1 VRHQSA
7 TIARGNAHSH
17 GGSAYDW
24 PDSQESDASTREP
37 TVHDLLFRPAS
48 ELAALVRSGEISARE
63 LVGASL
69 ERIEALDPQIN
80 AFTHVDADGALAAAE
95 AIGPGDERPF
105 AGVPIAIKDNQPVAG
120 MPLTFCAELFGDF
133 APPFDAAFV
142 ARLRAAGFV
151 IVGKTALPEYG
162 ILPST
167 ESRRNGPTRN
177 PWDLSRTPGGSSG
190 GAAAAVASGML
201 PLAHGNDGGG
211 SIRIPAACCGLV
223 GLKPARG
230 RISLAPALGDSFLV
244 TDGVLTRTV
253 AESAALLDL
262 LAGPELGDAT
272 WAAPPAEPFA
282 AAAARGEAGPPAP
295 LRVGFTLVPP
305 LTEIEVDPIA
315 ERAVRDA
322 VALLQEL
329 GHEVE
334 EIPTAPWAIPGVF
347 ELFSASFGPAVAS
360 TIVFAATVAGREPSA
375 ADMERL
381 SWHLWERASQL
392 GAAHF
397 LAAQTQLQALAR
409 MFVTQMADYDVV
421 LTPSLAL
428 RPRPIGELFGDNED
442 PAETFRRSGEF
453 TPFTAIANVTG
464 QPAISLP
471 LAHGDDGLPV
481 GVHFFGR
488 PADEATLLALGAQ
501 LEAARPWARRRPE
514 LAAAA

>member
-1 VRHQSA
+1 M
-7 TIARGNAHSH
+7 
-17 GGSAYDW
+17 
-24 PDSQESDASTREP
+24 
-37 TVHDLLFRPAS
+37 HDLLYRPAS
-48 ELAALVRSGEISARE
+48 ELAALVRAGDISARE
-63 LVGASL
+63 LVSASL
-69 ERIEALDPQIN
+69 ERIEALDGQIN
-80 AFTHVDADGALAAAE
+80 AFTHVDGERALATAD
-95 AIGPGDERPF
+95 AIKPGDERPF
-105 AGVPIAIKDNQPVAG
+105 AGVPIAIKDNQPVEG

-133 APPFDAAFV
+133 AAPFDAAFV
-142 ARLRAAGFV
+142 GRLRAAGFV

-190 GAAAAVASGML
+190 GAAAAVAAGML

-230 RISLAPALGDSFLV
+230 RVSLAPALGDSFLV
-244 TDGVLTRTV
+244 ADGVLTRTV

-272 WAAPPAEPFA
+272 WAAPPSELFA
-282 AAAARGEAGPPAP
+282 AAAAREPRR
-295 LRVGFTLVPP
+295 LRVGLTLAPP
-305 LTEIEVDPIA
+305 VAETEIDPIA

-322 VALLQEL
+322 AALLQEL

-334 EIPTAPWAIPGVF
+334 EIAAPPWQVPGML
-347 ELFSASFGPAVAS
+347 ELFSAAFGPAVAS
-360 TIVFAATVAGREPSA
+360 TIVFAATVSGREPA
-375 ADMERL
+375 AGDMEKL
-381 SWHLWERASQL
+381 SWYLWERASQL

-397 LAAQTQLQALAR
+397 LAAQAQLQALAR
-409 MFVTQMADYDVV
+409 MFVTAMAEYDVV

-428 RPRPIGELFGDNED
+428 RPRPIGELYGDNDD

-501 LEAARPWARRRPE
+501 LEAARPWEGRRPE
-514 LAAAA
+514 LAAV

>member
-1 VRHQSA
+1 M
-7 TIARGNAHSH
+7 
-17 GGSAYDW
+17 
-24 PDSQESDASTREP
+24 
-37 TVHDLLFRPAS
+37 HDLLFRPAS

-63 LVGASL
+63 LVSASL
-69 ERIEALDPQIN
+69 DRIEALDGQVN
-80 AFTHVDADGALAAAE
+80 AFTHVDGERALATAD

-105 AGVPIAIKDNQPVAG
+105 AGVPIAIKDNQPVEG
-120 MPLTFCAELFGDF
+120 MPLTFCADLFGDF
-133 APPFDAAFV
+133 VPPFDAAFV
-142 ARLRAAGFV
+142 GRLRAAGFV
-151 IVGKTALPEYG
+151 VVGKTALPEYG

-190 GAAAAVASGML
+190 GAAAAVAAGML

-230 RISLAPALGDSFLV
+230 RVSLAPALGDSFLV
-244 TDGVLTRTV
+244 ADGMLTRTV

-262 LAGPELGDAT
+262 IAGPELGDAT
-272 WAAPPAEPFA
+272 WAPPPAEPFA
-282 AAAARGEAGPPAP
+282 VAAAREPKP
-295 LRVGFTLVPP
+295 LRVGFTLSPP

-322 VALLQEL
+322 ATLLQEL

-334 EIPTAPWAIPGVF
+334 EIASPPWAIPGVF

-360 TIVFAATVAGREPSA
+360 TIVFAATIAGREPTA
-375 ADMERL
+375 GDMEKL
-381 SWHLWERASQL
+381 SWYLWERASQL

-397 LAAQTQLQALAR
+397 LAAQGQLQALAR
-409 MFVTQMADYDVV
+409 MFVTGMSAYDVV

-428 RPRPIGELFGDNED
+428 RPRPIGELFGDNDD

-471 LAHGDDGLPV
+471 FAQGEDGLPV
-481 GVHFFGR
+481 GIHFFGR

>member
-1 VRHQSA
+1 M
-7 TIARGNAHSH
+7 
-17 GGSAYDW
+17 
-24 PDSQESDASTREP
+24 
-37 TVHDLLFRPAS
+37 HDLLFRPAN
-48 ELAALVRSGEISARE
+48 ELAALVRSGEITARE
-63 LVGASL
+63 LVSASL
-69 ERIEALDPQIN
+69 ERIEALDGQLN
-80 AFTHVDADGALAAAE
+80 AFTHVDADGALATADGIA
-95 AIGPGDERPF
+95 PGDERPF
-105 AGVPIAIKDNQPVAG
+105 AGVPIAIKDNQPVEG
-120 MPLTFCAELFGDF
+120 MPLTFCAELFGDLV
-133 APPFDAAFV
+133 PPFDAAFV
-142 ARLRAAGFV
+142 GRLRAAGFV

-190 GAAAAVASGML
+190 GAAAAVAAGML

-230 RISLAPALGDSFLV
+230 RVSLAPALGDSFLV
-244 TDGVLTRTV
+244 ADGVLTRTV
-253 AESAALLDL
+253 AESAQLLDL
-262 LAGPELGDAT
+262 IAGPELGDAT
-272 WAAPPAEPFA
+272 WAPPPAEPFA
-282 AAAARGEAGPPAP
+282 AAAAREPKP
-295 LRVGFTLVPP
+295 LRVGFTLSPP

-322 VALLQEL
+322 AALLQEL

-334 EIPTAPWAIPGVF
+334 EIASPPWTIPGVF

-360 TIVFAATVAGREPSA
+360 TIVFAATIAGREPTA
-375 ADMERL
+375 DDMEKL
-381 SWHLWERASQL
+381 SWYLWERASQL

-397 LAAQTQLQALAR
+397 LAAQGQLQALAR
-409 MFVTQMADYDVV
+409 AFVTGMSDYDVV

-428 RPRPIGELFGDNED
+428 RPRPIGELFGDNDD

-471 LAHGDDGLPV
+471 FAHGEDGLPV
-481 GVHFFGR
+481 GIHFFGR

-501 LEAARPWARRRPE
+501 IEAARPWAGRRPE

>member
-1 VRHQSA
+1 
-7 TIARGNAHSH
+7 
-17 GGSAYDW
+17 
-24 PDSQESDASTREP
+24 
-37 TVHDLLFRPAS
+37 VHDLLFRPAS
-48 ELAALVRSGEISARE
+48 ELAALVRSGEITARE
-63 LVGASL
+63 LVCASL
-69 ERIEALDPQIN
+69 ERIEALNGQVN

-95 AIGPGDERPF
+95 AIGAGDERPF

-120 MPLTFCAELFGDF
+120 MPLTFCADLFGDF
-133 APPFDAAFV
+133 AAPFDAAFV
-142 ARLRAAGFV
+142 GRLRAAGFV

-167 ESRRNGPTRN
+167 ESRRNGPTCN

-190 GAAAAVASGML
+190 GAGAAVAAGMV

-244 TDGVLTRTV
+244 ADGVLTRTT
-253 AESAALLDL
+253 AESAQLLDL

-272 WAAPPAEPFA
+272 WAPPPAQSYAEAVAREPK
-282 AAAARGEAGPPAP
+282 R
-295 LRVGFTLVPP
+295 LRIGFTLATP
-305 LTEIEVDPIA
+305 LAEAEVDPIA
-315 ERAVRDA
+315 ARALHDA

-334 EIPTAPWAIPGVF
+334 ELPSAPWQIPGVF

-360 TIVFAATVAGREPSA
+360 TIVFAATIAGREPTA

-381 SWHLWERASQL
+381 SWYLWERSAQL
-392 GAAHF
+392 GAAHY
-397 LAAQTQLQALAR
+397 LAAQAQLQALAR
-409 MFVTQMADYDVV
+409 GFVMAMSDYDAV

-442 PAETFRRSGEF
+442 PAETFRRAGEF
-453 TPFTAIANVTG
+453 TPYTAIANVTG

-471 LAHGDDGLPV
+471 FAHGEDGLPV
-481 GVHFFGR
+481 GIHFFGR

-501 LEAARPWARRRPE
+501 LEAARPWADRRPE

>member
-1 VRHQSA
+1 M
-7 TIARGNAHSH
+7 
-17 GGSAYDW
+17 
-24 PDSQESDASTREP
+24 
-37 TVHDLLFRPAS
+37 HDLLFRPAS
-48 ELAALVRSGEISARE
+48 ELAALVRAGEITARE
-63 LVGASL
+63 LVSASL
-69 ERIEALDPQIN
+69 ERIEALDGQIN
-80 AFTHVDADGALAAAE
+80 AFTHVDPDAALEAAGAIAA
-95 AIGPGDERPF
+95 GDERPF

-120 MPLTFCAELFGDF
+120 MPLTFCADLFGDF
-133 APPFDAAFV
+133 TAPFDAAFV

-190 GAAAAVASGML
+190 GAAAAVAAGMV

-230 RISLAPALGDSFLV
+230 RVSLAPALGDSFLV

-253 AESAALLDL
+253 GESAALLDL

-272 WAAPPAEPFA
+272 WAPPPSEPYA
-282 AAAARGEAGPPAP
+282 DAVARGAGGSLS
-295 LRVGFTLVPP
+295 LRIGFTLATP
-305 LTEIEVDPIA
+305 LVEGGEVDPIA

-322 VALLQEL
+322 VALLEEL

-334 EIPTAPWAIPGVF
+334 ELDSAPWSIPGVF
-347 ELFSASFGPAVAS
+347 ELFSAAFGPAVAS
-360 TIVFAATVAGREPSA
+360 TIVFASTLAGREPIA

-381 SWHLWERASQL
+381 SWYLWERSAQL
-392 GAAHF
+392 GAAHY
-397 LAAQTQLQALAR
+397 LAAQAQLQALAR
-409 MFVTQMADYDVV
+409 GFVTAMSEYDAV

-428 RPRPIGELFGDNED
+428 RPRPIGELFGDGED
-442 PAETFRRSGEF
+442 PAETFRRAGEF
-453 TPFTAIANVTG
+453 TPYCAIANVTG

-471 LAHGDDGLPV
+471 FAHGEDGLPA
-481 GVHFFGR
+481 GIHFFGR

-501 LEAARPWARRRPE
+501 LEAARPWAGRRPE
-514 LAAAA
+514 LAATA

>member
-1 VRHQSA
+1 M
-7 TIARGNAHSH
+7 
-17 GGSAYDW
+17 
-24 PDSQESDASTREP
+24 
-37 TVHDLLFRPAS
+37 HDLLFRPAS

-69 ERIEALDPQIN
+69 ERIEALDGQIN
-80 AFTHVDADGALAAAE
+80 AFTHVDAERALATAE
-95 AIGPGDERPF
+95 AIQPGDERPF
-105 AGVPIAIKDNQPVAG
+105 AGVPIAIKDNQPVEG
-120 MPLTFCAELFGDF
+120 MPLTFCADLFGDF
-133 APPFDAAFV
+133 VAPFDAAFV
-142 ARLRAAGFV
+142 GRLRAGGFV

-190 GAAAAVASGML
+190 GAGAAVAAGMV

-244 TDGVLTRTV
+244 SDGVLTRTV
-253 AESAALLDL
+253 GESAALLDL
-262 LAGPELGDAT
+262 LAGSELGDAT
-272 WAAPPAEPFA
+272 WAPPPSEPFA
-282 AAAARGEAGPPAP
+282 DAAAREPGR
-295 LRVGFTLVPP
+295 LRVGLTLAPP
-305 LTEIEVDPIA
+305 LAETEIDPIA

-322 VALLQEL
+322 AALLQEL
-329 GHEVE
+329 GHDVE
-334 EIPTAPWAIPGVF
+334 EIPQAPWQVPGVF

-360 TIVFAATVAGREPSA
+360 TIVFAATIAGREPTA

-381 SWHLWERASQL
+381 SWHLWERANQL
-392 GAAHF
+392 GSAHY
-397 LAAQTQLQALAR
+397 LAAQAQLQALAR
-409 MFVTQMADYDVV
+409 MFVTGMAEYDVV
-421 LTPSLAL
+421 LTPTLAL

-471 LAHGDDGLPV
+471 FAHGEDGLPV
-481 GVHFFGR
+481 GIHFFGR
-488 PADEATLLALGAQ
+488 PADEGTLLALGAQ
-501 LEAARPWARRRPE
+501 LEAARPWAGRRPE
-514 LAAAA
+514 LAVA

>member
-1 VRHQSA
+1 M
-7 TIARGNAHSH
+7 
-17 GGSAYDW
+17 
-24 PDSQESDASTREP
+24 
-37 TVHDLLFRPAS
+37 HDLLFRPAS
-48 ELAALVRSGEISARE
+48 ELAALVRAGEVTARE
-63 LVGASL
+63 LVSASL
-69 ERIEALDPQIN
+69 ERIEALDGQLN
-80 AFTHVDADGALAAAE
+80 AFTHVDADGALAAAD
-95 AIGPGDERPF
+95 AIGAGDARPF

-120 MPLTFCAELFGDF
+120 MPLTFCADLFGDF
-133 APPFDAAFV
+133 VPPFDAAFV
-142 ARLRAAGFV
+142 GRLRAAGFV

-190 GAAAAVASGML
+190 GAGAAVAAGMV

-244 TDGVLTRTV
+244 ADGVLTRTV
-253 AESAALLDL
+253 GESAALLDL

-272 WAAPPAEPFA
+272 WAPPPAEPFA
-282 AAAARGEAGPPAP
+282 AAAAREPGR
-295 LRVGFTLVPP
+295 LRIGMTLTPP
-305 LTEIEVDPIA
+305 LTETGVDPIA

-322 VALLQEL
+322 AALLAEL

-334 EIPTAPWAIPGVF
+334 ELPTAPWSIPGVF

-360 TIVFAATVAGREPSA
+360 TIVFAATIAGREPAA
-375 ADMERL
+375 ADMEKL

-392 GAAHF
+392 GAAHY

-409 MFVTQMADYDVV
+409 GFVTAMSEYDVV

-428 RPRPIGELFGDNED
+428 RPRPIGELFGDNDD

-471 LAHGDDGLPV
+471 FAHGEDGLPV

-488 PADEATLLALGAQ
+488 PTDEATLLALGAQ
-501 LEAARPWARRRPE
+501 LEAARPWADRRPE
-514 LAAAA
+514 LTAAA

>member
-1 VRHQSA
+1 MIELQGRVGVPSRV
-7 TIARGNAHSH
+7 AR
-17 GGSAYDW
+17 YDW
-24 PDSQESDASTREP
+24 PRSQDRPSAADKEP

-69 ERIEALDPQIN
+69 ERIEALDGQVN
-80 AFTHVDADGALAAAE
+80 AFVHVDAERALATAE
-95 AIGPGDERPF
+95 AIAAGDERPF
-105 AGVPIAIKDNQPVAG
+105 AGVPIAIKDNQPVEG
-120 MPLTFCAELFGDF
+120 MPITFCADLFGDF
-133 APPFDAAFV
+133 VAPFDAAFV
-142 ARLRAAGFV
+142 GRLRAAGFV

-190 GAAAAVASGML
+190 GAGAAVAAGMV

-230 RISLAPALGDSFLV
+230 RISLSPALGDSFLV

-253 AESAALLDL
+253 GESAALLDL
-262 LAGPELGDAT
+262 LAGSEPGDAT
-272 WAAPPAEPFA
+272 WAPPPAEPFA
-282 AAAARGEAGPPAP
+282 DAAAREPRR
-295 LRVGFTLVPP
+295 LRIGFTLVPP
-305 LTEIEVDPIA
+305 LTETQIDPIA
-315 ERAVRDA
+315 ARAVHDA
-322 VALLQEL
+322 AALLEEL

-334 EIPTAPWAIPGVF
+334 EIAAPPWTVPGMF
-347 ELFSASFGPAVAS
+347 ELFSAAFGPAVAS
-360 TIVFAATVAGREPSA
+360 TVVFAATLAGREPA
-375 ADMERL
+375 PADMEKL
-381 SWHLWERASQL
+381 SWYLWERASQL
-392 GAAHF
+392 SSAYF
-397 LAAQTQLQALAR
+397 LAAQGQLQALAR
-409 MFVTQMADYDVV
+409 GMIAGMAAYDAV

-428 RPRPIGELFGDNED
+428 RPRPIGELFGDDED

-453 TPFTAIANVTG
+453 TPFAAIANVTG

-471 LAHGDDGLPV
+471 FAHGEDGLPV
-481 GVHFFGR
+481 GIHFFGR
-488 PADEATLLALGAQ
+488 PADEGTLLALGAQ
-501 LEAARPWARRRPE
+501 LEAARPWADRRPE

>member
-1 VRHQSA
+1 
-7 TIARGNAHSH
+7 
-17 GGSAYDW
+17 
-24 PDSQESDASTREP
+24 
-37 TVHDLLFRPAS
+37 VHDLLFRPAS
-48 ELAALVRSGEISARE
+48 ELAKLVRSGEITARE
-63 LVGASL
+63 LVSASL
-69 ERIEALDPQIN
+69 EQIEALDGQVN
-80 AFTHVDADGALAAAE
+80 AFTHVDADGALAAAD
-95 AIGPGDERPF
+95 AIQAGDERPF

-120 MPLTFCAELFGDF
+120 MPLTFCADLFGNLV
-133 APPFDAAFV
+133 APFDAAFV
-142 ARLRAAGFV
+142 GRLRAAGFV

-190 GAAAAVASGML
+190 GAAAAVAAGMV

-223 GLKPARG
+223 GLKPSRG

-244 TDGVLTRTV
+244 TDGVLTRTT
-253 AESAALLDL
+253 AESAELLDL

-272 WAAPPAEPFA
+272 WAPPPSAPYADAVGRDPG
-282 AAAARGEAGPPAP
+282 R
-295 LRVGFTLVPP
+295 LRVGFTLATP
-305 LTEIEVDPIA
+305 LTETEVDPIA
-315 ERAVRDA
+315 ARAVHDA

-334 EIPTAPWAIPGVF
+334 ELDSAPWQIPGVF

-360 TIVFAATVAGREPSA
+360 TVVFAATIAGREPTA

-381 SWHLWERASQL
+381 SWYLWERSAQL
-392 GAAHF
+392 GAAHY
-397 LAAQTQLQALAR
+397 LAAQAQLQALAR
-409 MFVTQMADYDVV
+409 GFVIAMSDYDVV

-428 RPRPIGELFGDNED
+428 RPRPIGELFGDDDD
-442 PAETFRRSGEF
+442 PAETFRRAGEF
-453 TPFTAIANVTG
+453 TPYAAIANVTG

-471 LAHGDDGLPV
+471 FAQGDDGLPV
-481 GVHFFGR
+481 GIHFFGR
-488 PADEATLLALGAQ
+488 PADETTLLALGAQ
-501 LEAARPWARRRPE
+501 LEAARPWASRRPE

>member
-1 VRHQSA
+1 M
-7 TIARGNAHSH
+7 
-17 GGSAYDW
+17 
-24 PDSQESDASTREP
+24 
-37 TVHDLLFRPAS
+37 HDLLFRPVS

-63 LVGASL
+63 LVATSL
-69 ERIEALDPQIN
+69 ERIEALDGQVN
-80 AFTHVDADGALAAAE
+80 AFTHVDAEGALAAAA
-95 AIGPGDERPF
+95 AIAPGDERPF
-105 AGVPIAIKDNQPVAG
+105 AGVPIAIKDNQPVEG
-120 MPLTFCAELFGDF
+120 MPLTFCADLFGDF
-133 APPFDAAFV
+133 RPPFDAAFV
-142 ARLRAAGFV
+142 GRLRAAGFV
-151 IVGKTALPEYG
+151 VVGKTALPEYG

-190 GAAAAVASGML
+190 GAAAAVAAGMV

-230 RISLAPALGDSFLV
+230 RVSLAPALGDSFLV
-244 TDGVLTRTV
+244 ADGVLTRTV
-253 AESAALLDL
+253 GESAALLDL
-262 LAGPELGDAT
+262 IAGPVLGDAT
-272 WAAPPAEPFA
+272 WAPPPPEPFA
-282 AAAARGEAGPPAP
+282 DAAARGRAGGLAP
-295 LRVGFTLVPP
+295 LRVGMTLAPP
-305 LTEIEVDPIA
+305 LADTEIDPIA

-322 VALLQEL
+322 AALLQEL

-334 EIPTAPWAIPGVF
+334 EVASPPWQVPGLF

-360 TIVFAATVAGREPSA
+360 TIVFAAAVAGREPASE
-375 ADMERL
+375 DMERL
-381 SWHLWERASQL
+381 SWHLWERASRL
-392 GAAHF
+392 SSAHF
-397 LAAQTQLQALAR
+397 LAAQAQLQGLAR
-409 MFVTQMADYDVV
+409 MFVTAMAEYDVL

-428 RPRPIGELFGDNED
+428 RPRPIGELYGDNDD

-471 LAHGDDGLPV
+471 LVHGEDDLPV

-501 LEAARPWARRRPE
+501 LEAARPWAGRRPD
-514 LAAAA
+514 LVAA

>member
-1 VRHQSA
+1 
-7 TIARGNAHSH
+7 
-17 GGSAYDW
+17 
-24 PDSQESDASTREP
+24 
-37 TVHDLLFRPAS
+37 VHDLLFRPAS
-48 ELAALVRSGEISARE
+48 ELAELVRSSEITARE
-63 LVGASL
+63 LVSASL
-69 ERIEALDPQIN
+69 ERIEALDGQIN
-80 AFTHVDADGALAAAE
+80 AFTHVDADGALATAD
-95 AIGPGDERPF
+95 AIGAGDERPF

-120 MPLTFCAELFGDF
+120 MPLTFCADLFGDLV
-133 APPFDAAFV
+133 APFDAAFV
-142 ARLRAAGFV
+142 GRLRDAGFV

-190 GAAAAVASGML
+190 GAAAAVAAGMV

-244 TDGVLTRTV
+244 TDGVLTRTT
-253 AESAALLDL
+253 AESAQLLDL

-272 WAAPPAEPFA
+272 WAPPSSESYAE
-282 AAAARGEAGPPAP
+282 AAARGEAGPPTP
-295 LRVGFTLVPP
+295 LRVGFTLAPP
-305 LTEIEVDPIA
+305 LAEQAVDPIA
-315 ERAVRDA
+315 ERGVRDA

-334 EIPTAPWAIPGVF
+334 ELDSAPWQIPGVF

-360 TIVFAATVAGREPSA
+360 TIVFAATIAGREPIA

-381 SWHLWERASQL
+381 SWYLWERSAQL
-392 GAAHF
+392 GAAHY
-397 LAAQTQLQALAR
+397 LAAQAQLQALAR
-409 MFVTQMADYDVV
+409 GFVTAMSDYDVV

-428 RPRPIGELFGDNED
+428 RPRPIGELFGDDED
-442 PAETFRRSGEF
+442 PAETFRRAGEF
-453 TPFTAIANVTG
+453 TPFAAIANVTG

-471 LAHGDDGLPV
+471 FAHGEDGLPV
-481 GVHFFGR
+481 GVHFFGC

-501 LEAARPWARRRPE
+501 LEAARPWASRRPE
-514 LAAAA
+514 LDVTSPAGDR